1 MKNHLLI
8 IISILLF
15 WQCSIS
21 YKFTGASIDYNKVKT
36 MSVSRFPNEAPLVA
50 DPALSQEFT
59 EGLKD
64 FFMKQTRLDLVQNN
78 GDLQFEG
85 EITDY
90 DISPMSIQADLLAA
104 QTRVTLKV
112 KVRFINTSDS
122 EQDFEKEFSAYVD
135 FESTQNFETIKDQ
148 LREELLEQIFDNI
161 FNESVAN
168 W

>member
-1 MKNHLLI
+1 
-8 IISILLF
+8 
-15 WQCSIS
+15 
-21 YKFTGASIDYNKVKT
+21 
-36 MSVSRFPNEAPLVA
+36 MSVSLFPNEAPLVA

-90 DISPMSIQADLLAA
+90 NIAPMSIQADLLAA

-112 KVRFINTSDS
+112 NVRFINTTDS
-122 EQDFEKEFSAYVD
+122 EQDFEKVFSAYVD
-135 FESTQNFETIKDQ
+135 FESNQNFETIKDQ

-161 FNESVAN
+161 FNDSVAN